1 MERPGVKSALG
12 LVSLVASNQK
22 SSILIL
28 IVFQSYIKV
37 TLVFKLVLLLAF
49 LGYLML
55 ACVYVCRCISEGVRK
70 IIACV

>member
-55 ACVYVCRCISEGVRK
+55 ACVYVFVDVLVKAFIR
-70 IIACV
+70 

>member
-28 IVFQSYIKV
+28 IVFQSYIKI
-37 TLVFKLVLLLAF
+37 TLVLKLVLLLAF

-55 ACVYVCRCISEGVRK
+55 ACVYVFVDVLVKAFVR
-70 IIACV
+70 